1 LYRMTIG
8 ALITEAI
15 ICKKTANK
23 QYRIYGISFQDTLHK
38 MSRQVQD

>member
-1 LYRMTIG
+1 MTIG

-23 QYRIYGISFQDTLHK
+23 LYRISLRYTS
-38 MSRQVQD
+38 